1 MNRPLRAAVV
11 ITSASLL
18 AACAGPS
25 SSSGSSTSPS
35 PSPSP
40 SPVHYAAITDACTLV
55 TNDEANAAVGSTL
68 TNLTAQTGVAI
79 PGVCFYGN
87 TTGQNIGV
95 YIYAQTYPDTTTADQ
110 VDPNQL
116 AAAFGGQVGVNGSA
130 RVVTGVGDKAVE
142 YTAAQAQGSGVAL
155 FVFKGNA
162 VIMIIVVPSTDG
174 SKAEHLGT
182 LAVSRLT
189 PG

>member
-1 MNRPLRAAVV
+1 MGRRSGTVLVALSAAIVL
-11 ITSASLL
+11 SACG
-18 AACAGPS
+18 APGS
-25 SSSGSSTSPS
+25 SSSATS

-55 TNDEANAAVGSTL
+55 TNDEANAAVGSNL
-68 TNLTAQTGVAI
+68 MNLTAQAGVAI
-79 PGVCFYGN
+79 PGICFYGN

-95 YIYAQTYPDTTTADQ
+95 YIYAQTYPDATTADQ
-110 VDPNQL
+110 VNPNQL
-116 AAAFGGQVGVNGSA
+116 AAAFGGQMGVNGSA
-130 RVVTGVGDKAVE
+130 KVVNGIGDKAVE
-142 YTAAQAQGSGVAL
+142 YTATQAQGSGVAL

-174 SKAEHLGT
+174 SKAEHLAT
-182 LAVSRLT
+182 LAIGRLT